1 MELVVTDRSGNR
13 TPLNHI
19 RDLFAPS
26 LGKFKVLPIAGQPKE
41 ISTYV
46 AAPKTEWGY
55 KVISDINEALSKLKS
70 NPAYINEGYMWRDL
84 PKSL

>member
-1 MELVVTDRSGNR
+1 NKK
-13 TPLNHI
+13 
-19 RDLFAPS
+19 AY

-55 KVISDINEALSKLKS
+55 RVISDINEALSKLKS
-70 NPAYINEGYMWRDL
+70 NPAYINENYMWRNL
-84 PKSL
+84 PNHDMR